1 MVFFLIKKKL
11 AFYKS
16 GTGSKLVQL
25 VLAMLEHTNFAQ
37 DKPRLEMR
45 KETGQ
50 FSELSSTADIH
61 SKSQSGLKTQEE
73 GA

>member
-1 MVFFLIKKKL
+1 MVFFLIKKKF

-25 VLAMLEHTNFAQ
+25 VLAKLEHTNFAQ
-37 DKPRLEMR
+37 DKPRLGMR

-50 FSELSSTADIH
+50 FSKTLFSSRH
-61 SKSQSGLKTQEE
+61 PLQVPRWS
-73 GA
+73 